1 MPNFDSI
8 RDPVERQ
15 ILEAMARGEFDN
27 LPGAG
32 EPIDMDEW
40 ERTPPEYRMAYSI
53 LKNSKFVPP
62 EVQLLKEI
70 YEVREAI
77 KKAGSE
83 SERQPLMKKLFEL
96 ELRYNIRAGN

>member
-32 EPIDMDEW
+32 KPLDLDEW
-40 ERTPPEYRMAYSI
+40 ERTPAEYRMAYSI
-53 LKNSKFVPP
+53 LKNSKFIPP

-70 YEVREAI
+70 YELREAI
-77 KKAGSE
+77 QHASSQ
-83 SERQPLMKKLFEL
+83 SERDPMIKKLFEL
-96 ELRYNIRAGN
+96 ELRYNIRLGN